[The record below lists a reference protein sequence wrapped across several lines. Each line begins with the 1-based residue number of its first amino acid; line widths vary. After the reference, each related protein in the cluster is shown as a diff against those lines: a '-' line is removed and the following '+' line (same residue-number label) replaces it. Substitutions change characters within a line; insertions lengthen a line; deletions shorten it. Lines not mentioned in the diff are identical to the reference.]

1 MAGTKDIKDFT
12 KFPSLSDNDYLLGT
26 KTDLG
31 GTDAGITVG
40 NFKSRW
46 PMMQLPSINENGY
59 WVVNGVSTGEKARG
73 ETPVLN
79 SGTTTTGEEG
89 TGASSEVVPDGQTPE
104 GSPKY
109 KLNLTPSAWIGR

>member
-46 PMMQLPSINENGY
+46 PMMRPFN
-59 WVVNGVSTGEKARG
+59 
-73 ETPVLN
+73 
-79 SGTTTTGEEG
+79 
-89 TGASSEVVPDGQTPE
+89 
-104 GSPKY
+104 
-109 KLNLTPSAWIGR
+109 